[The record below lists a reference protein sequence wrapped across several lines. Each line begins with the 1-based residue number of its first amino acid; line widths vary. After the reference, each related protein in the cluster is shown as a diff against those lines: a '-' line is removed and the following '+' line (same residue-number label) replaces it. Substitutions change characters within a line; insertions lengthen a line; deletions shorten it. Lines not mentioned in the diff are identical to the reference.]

1 MKNKSLKIFLI
12 SMIFVFVVFTTKC
25 MAVNIDMDLGSN
37 LVNQNVLSNSE
48 MIDQIENVENTMSNS
63 SSNTSS
69 NSESAGNVQA
79 SNQIGENV
87 DSSTKTNNNSSVFS
101 TLPESELGLT
111 NVLNILLIAVG
122 FVLILLAIAI
132 IIKLIPFFSL
142 F

>member
-12 SMIFVFVVFTTKC
+12 SMIFVFVVFATKC
-25 MAVNIDMDLGSN
+25 MAVNIDMNLGAN
-37 LVNQNVLSNSE
+37 LV
-48 MIDQIENVENTMSNS
+48 DQIENVENTMSNS

-79 SNQIGENV
+79 SNQIGGSV
-87 DSSTKTNNNSSVFS
+87 DSSTKSNSSVFS
-101 TLPESELGLT
+101 VLPESELGLT

-132 IIKLIPFFSL
+132 IIKLKN
-142 F
+142 

>member
-1 MKNKSLKIFLI
+1 MKNKSFKIFLI

-87 DSSTKTNNNSSVFS
+87 DSTTKTNNNSSVFS

-132 IIKLIPFFSL
+132 IIKLKN
-142 F
+142 

>member
-12 SMIFVFVVFTTKC
+12 SMIFVFAVFTTKC

-48 MIDQIENVENTMSNS
+48 VIDQIENVENTMSNS

-69 NSESAGNVQA
+69 NSESAGNVQT

-87 DSSTKTNNNSSVFS
+87 DSTTKTNNNSSVFS

-132 IIKLIPFFSL
+132 IIKLKN
-142 F
+142 

>member
-12 SMIFVFVVFTTKC
+12 SMIFVFVVFATKC
-25 MAVNIDMDLGSN
+25 MAVNIDMDLGAN
-37 LVNQNVLSNSE
+37 LVDQNVLSNSE
-48 MIDQIENVENTMSNS
+48 MVDQIENTMSNS

-79 SNQIGENV
+79 SNQIGGSV
-87 DSSTKTNNNSSVFS
+87 DSSTKSNSSVFS
-101 TLPESELGLT
+101 VLPESELGLT

-132 IIKLIPFFSL
+132 IIKLKN
-142 F
+142 

>member
-1 MKNKSLKIFLI
+1 
-12 SMIFVFVVFTTKC
+12 
-25 MAVNIDMDLGSN
+25 
-37 LVNQNVLSNSE
+37 

-132 IIKLIPFFSL
+132 IIKLKN
-142 F
+142 

>member
-12 SMIFVFVVFTTKC
+12 SMIFVVFATKC
-25 MAVNIDMDLGSN
+25 MAVNIDMDLGAN
-37 LVNQNVLSNSE
+37 LVDQNVLSNSE
-48 MIDQIENVENTMSNS
+48 MVDQIENVENTMSNS

-79 SNQIGENV
+79 SNQIGGSV
-87 DSSTKTNNNSSVFS
+87 DSSTKSNSSVFS
-101 TLPESELGLT
+101 VLPESELGLT

-132 IIKLIPFFSL
+132 IIKLKN
-142 F
+142 

>member
-87 DSSTKTNNNSSVFS
+87 DS
-101 TLPESELGLT
+101 
-111 NVLNILLIAVG
+111 
-122 FVLILLAIAI
+122 
-132 IIKLIPFFSL
+132 
-142 F
+142 

>member
-79 SNQIGENV
+79 SNQIGVSV

-132 IIKLIPFFSL
+132 IIKLKN
-142 F
+142 

>member
-48 MIDQIENVENTMSNS
+48 MIDQIENVENTMSN
-63 SSNTSS
+63 TSS

-79 SNQIGENV
+79 SNQIGESV

-132 IIKLIPFFSL
+132 IIKLKN
-142 F
+142 

>member
-37 LVNQNVLSNSE
+37 LVDQNVLSNSE

-69 NSESAGNVQA
+69 NSESAGNVQT

-87 DSSTKTNNNSSVFS
+87 DSTTKTNNNSSVFS

-132 IIKLIPFFSL
+132 IIKLKN
-142 F
+142 

>member
-37 LVNQNVLSNSE
+37 LVDQNVLSNSE

-87 DSSTKTNNNSSVFS
+87 DSTTKTNNNSSVFS

-132 IIKLIPFFSL
+132 IIKLKN
-142 F
+142 

>member
-12 SMIFVFVVFTTKC
+12 SMIFVVFATKC
-25 MAVNIDMDLGSN
+25 MAVNIDMDLGAN
-37 LVNQNVLSNSE
+37 LVDQNVLSNTE
-48 MIDQIENVENTMSNS
+48 MVDQVENVENTMSNS

-79 SNQIGENV
+79 SNQIGGSV
-87 DSSTKTNNNSSVFS
+87 DSSTKSNSSVFS
-101 TLPESELGLT
+101 VLPESELGLT

-132 IIKLIPFFSL
+132 IIKLKN
-142 F
+142 

>member
-87 DSSTKTNNNSSVFS
+87 DSTTKTNNNSSVFS

-132 IIKLIPFFSL
+132 IIKLKN
-142 F
+142 

>member
-1 MKNKSLKIFLI
+1 MKNISLKIFVI
-12 SMIFVFVVFTTKC
+12 SMIFVFVVFTTIC
-25 MAVNIDMDLGSN
+25 IAVNIDMDLGSN
-37 LVNQNVLSNSE
+37 LVDQNVLSNSE

-79 SNQIGENV
+79 PNQIGENV
-87 DSSTKTNNNSSVFS
+87 DSTTKTNNNSSVFS

-132 IIKLIPFFSL
+132 IIKLKN
-142 F
+142 

>member
-79 SNQIGENV
+79 SNQIGESV

-132 IIKLIPFFSL
+132 IIKLKN
-142 F
+142 

>member
-12 SMIFVFVVFTTKC
+12 SMIFVFVVFATKC
-25 MAVNIDMDLGSN
+25 MAVNIDMNLGAN
-37 LVNQNVLSNSE
+37 LV
-48 MIDQIENVENTMSNS
+48 DQIENVENTMRNS

-79 SNQIGENV
+79 SNQIGGSV
-87 DSSTKTNNNSSVFS
+87 DSSTKSNSSIFS
-101 TLPESELGLT
+101 VLPESELGLT

-132 IIKLIPFFSL
+132 IIKLKN
-142 F
+142 

>member
-12 SMIFVFVVFTTKC
+12 SMIFVFVVFATKC
-25 MAVNIDMDLGSN
+25 MAVNIDMNLGAN
-37 LVNQNVLSNSE
+37 LV
-48 MIDQIENVENTMSNS
+48 DQIENVENTMSNS

-79 SNQIGENV
+79 SNQIGGSV
-87 DSSTKTNNNSSVFS
+87 DSSTKSNSSIFS
-101 TLPESELGLT
+101 VLPESELGLT

-132 IIKLIPFFSL
+132 IIKLKN
-142 F
+142 

>member
-69 NSESAGNVQA
+69 NLESAGNVQA
-79 SNQIGENV
+79 SNQNGENV

-132 IIKLIPFFSL
+132 IIKLKN
-142 F
+142 

>member
-87 DSSTKTNNNSSVFS
+87 DSTTKTNNNSSVFS

-122 FVLILLAIAI
+122 FVLIL
-132 IIKLIPFFSL
+132 
-142 F
+142 

>member
-37 LVNQNVLSNSE
+37 LVDQNVLSNSE
-48 MIDQIENVENTMSNS
+48 MIDQIENVENTMSDS

-79 SNQIGENV
+79 SNQNGENV

-132 IIKLIPFFSL
+132 IIKLKN
-142 F
+142 

>member
-69 NSESAGNVQA
+69 NLESAGNVQA

-87 DSSTKTNNNSSVFS
+87 DSTTKTNNNSSVFS

-132 IIKLIPFFSL
+132 IIKLKN
-142 F
+142 

>member
-12 SMIFVFVVFTTKC
+12 SMIFVFVVFATKC
-25 MAVNIDMDLGSN
+25 MAVNIDMNLGAN
-37 LVNQNVLSNSE
+37 LV
-48 MIDQIENVENTMSNS
+48 DQIENVENTMSNS

-79 SNQIGENV
+79 SNQIGGGV
-87 DSSTKTNNNSSVFS
+87 DSSTKSNSSIFS
-101 TLPESELGLT
+101 VLPESELGLT

-132 IIKLIPFFSL
+132 IIKLKN
-142 F
+142 

>member
-79 SNQIGENV
+79 SNQIGESV
-87 DSSTKTNNNSSVFS
+87 DSTTKTNNNSSVFS

-132 IIKLIPFFSL
+132 IIKLKN
-142 F
+142 

>member
-12 SMIFVFVVFTTKC
+12 SMIFVFVVFATKC
-25 MAVNIDMDLGSN
+25 MAVNIDMDLGAN
-37 LVNQNVLSNSE
+37 LVDQNVLSNTE
-48 MIDQIENVENTMSNS
+48 MVDQIENVENTMSNS

-79 SNQIGENV
+79 SNQIGGNV
-87 DSSTKTNNNSSVFS
+87 DSSTKSNSSIFS
-101 TLPESELGLT
+101 VLPESELGLT

-132 IIKLIPFFSL
+132 IIKLKN
-142 F
+142 

>member
-37 LVNQNVLSNSE
+37 LVDQNVLSNSE

-132 IIKLIPFFSL
+132 IIKLKN
-142 F
+142 

>member
-132 IIKLIPFFSL
+132 IIKLKN
-142 F
+142 

>member
-48 MIDQIENVENTMSNS
+48 VIDQIENVENTMSNS

-79 SNQIGENV
+79 SNQNGENV

-132 IIKLIPFFSL
+132 IIKLKN
-142 F
+142 

>member
-79 SNQIGENV
+79 SNQNGENV

-132 IIKLIPFFSL
+132 IIKLKN
-142 F
+142 